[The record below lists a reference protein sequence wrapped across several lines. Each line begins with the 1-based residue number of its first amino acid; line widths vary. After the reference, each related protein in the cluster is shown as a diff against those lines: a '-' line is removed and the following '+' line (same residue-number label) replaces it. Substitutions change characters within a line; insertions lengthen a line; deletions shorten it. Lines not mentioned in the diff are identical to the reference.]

1 MKTEGLK
8 QKCLNCLQLEDNEYE
23 LNVLQQSFEEEEEFL
38 LGNLQQIFEE
48 EESLKDLQKTS
59 NNINVHVDNWLK
71 RVQIHQSNYKEFVN
85 GISLFLNKEIDD
97 LLNDHEIVIHN
108 LEEENHADPM
118 SVIKKNYLMDNNIEE
133 NYYSEENSE
142 EDIEEILRLYNYKY
156 EEEDLFNKNHEED
169 FYKET
174 FEDDLTSEN
183 INSEENLDQDYL
195 IPLIKLDKGK
205 EEYGQLIIR
214 PIISEDQIIIT
225 MYREFNFEHEVVIAY
240 QSCELDNNIKNIRSL
255 IFKVLQE
262 LLDFENYFPSIVEEL
277 LTNDFKLEM
286 QYKYQRQFWKNWN
299 KMIKFYSQQEIY
311 IVQYSRKIVSK
322 LNEEIVYLSINL

>member
-1 MKTEGLK
+1 
-8 QKCLNCLQLEDNEYE
+8 
-23 LNVLQQSFEEEEEFL
+23 
-38 LGNLQQIFEE
+38 
-48 EESLKDLQKTS
+48 
-59 NNINVHVDNWLK
+59 
-71 RVQIHQSNYKEFVN
+71 
-85 GISLFLNKEIDD
+85 
-97 LLNDHEIVIHN
+97 
-108 LEEENHADPM
+108 
-118 SVIKKNYLMDNNIEE
+118 
-133 NYYSEENSE
+133 
-142 EDIEEILRLYNYKY
+142 
-156 EEEDLFNKNHEED
+156 
-169 FYKET
+169 
-174 FEDDLTSEN
+174 
-183 INSEENLDQDYL
+183 
-195 IPLIKLDKGK
+195 LIKLDKGK

-311 IVQYSRKIVSK
+311 MVQHSRKIVSK